1 MYFDFTSIQ
10 GYFPAALIHS
20 RNFSSV
26 LFGCLLVAHQKKH
39 VCKYCVRFNR
49 IFCTLKLKLGS
60 YQQKY
65 LVIHKFGNDIIN
77 SLVGL
82 IYLD

>member
-26 LFGCLLVAHQKKH
+26 LFGCLLVAHRTKSMS
-39 VCKYCVRFNR
+39 VSIVYVLTDYFV
-49 IFCTLKLKLGS
+49 S
-60 YQQKY
+60 Y
-65 LVIHKFGNDIIN
+65 NWN
-77 SLVGL
+77 
-82 IYLD
+82 